1 MKKLFTKSKINKKKN
16 FNNFIK
22 HKKPKV
28 YQNIQK
34 KKEKIK
40 RLSNQS
46 KCRNY
51 KNKKNINYK
60 FIIFNKK
67 EIKFMNKNQK
77 KLQGKK
83 KKLKKILKN

>member
-1 MKKLFTKSKINKKKN
+1 MKKLNKKKKITSSN
-16 FNNFIK
+16 IK
-22 HKKPKV
+22 SQKC
-28 YQNIQK
+28 IRIFRRRK
-34 KKEKIK
+34 KKK